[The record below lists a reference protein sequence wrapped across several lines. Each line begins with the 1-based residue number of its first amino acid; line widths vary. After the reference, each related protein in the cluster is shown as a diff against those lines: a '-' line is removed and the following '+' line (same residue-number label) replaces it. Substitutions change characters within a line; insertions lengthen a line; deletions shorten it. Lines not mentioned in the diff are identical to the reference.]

1 MGNYEEPR
9 LEYGAIFKHCL
20 MVVKG
25 KVWILVC
32 EIEMSFFPIS
42 PPLDG
47 AAALDQQI
55 YPSLPVV
62 ALQEI
67 IS

>member
-1 MGNYEEPR
+1 M
-9 LEYGAIFKHCL
+9 L
-20 MVVKG
+20 VKR
-25 KVWILVC
+25 KVWTLIC
-32 EIEMSFFPIS
+32 EIEMSFFLIS

-47 AAALDQQI
+47 AAALDQPI
-55 YPSLPVV
+55 PPSLPVL

>member
-1 MGNYEEPR
+1 
-9 LEYGAIFKHCL
+9 LI
-20 MVVKG
+20 VVKG
-25 KVWILVC
+25 KVWILIC
-32 EIEMSFFPIS
+32 EIEMSLFPIS

-47 AAALDQQI
+47 AAALEQPI
-55 YPSLPVV
+55 YPSLPVL

>member
-1 MGNYEEPR
+1 VGNSEEPR
-9 LEYGAIFKHCL
+9 LNYGAIFKHCL
-20 MVVKG
+20 IVVKG
-25 KVWILVC
+25 KVWILIC
-32 EIEMSFFPIS
+32 EIEMSLFPIS

-47 AAALDQQI
+47 AAALEQPI
-55 YPSLPVV
+55 YPSLPVL

>member
-1 MGNYEEPR
+1 M
-9 LEYGAIFKHCL
+9 L
-20 MVVKG
+20 VKG
-25 KVWILVC
+25 KVWILIC

-47 AAALDQQI
+47 AAALDQAI
-55 YPSLPVV
+55 YLSLPVL